1 MEKDSNMNSE
11 DNLKKMLNLQ
21 NKIEEKMKF
30 LEENAEELTEKQI
43 EDLMNAALLFE
54 ENLFPEIDQIKNE
67 MEEKK
72 QEIIRKAQESND
84 NQI

>member
-54 ENLFPEIDQIKNE
+54 ENLFPEIEQIKNE

-72 QEIIRKAQESND
+72 QEIIRKAQESNE